1 MRIVCCTMYLLL
13 GCRAVPRPDG
23 LVAPVQLF
31 CRSGDGDHGLL
42 RPQNSALCREIHR
55 DIFNE
60 CLCSACADASW
71 PQELQREAEEL
82 VGAEGGNVEE
92 VGAQKPLNECALAAT
107 RRTFSAHW
115 VVFSSTLEAA
125 FMEH

>member
-1 MRIVCCTMYLLL
+1 MFCLDARLFL
-13 GCRAVPRPDG
+13 GQTVWLRLSSFLADPEM
-23 LVAPVQLF
+23 
-31 CRSGDGDHGLL
+31 DHGLL
-42 RPQNSALCREIHR
+42 RPQTSVLCREIHR

-60 CLCSACADASW
+60 CVCSACADASW

-92 VGAQKPLNECALAAT
+92 VGAKKPLNECALAAT
-107 RRTFSAHW
+107 RHTFSALW